1 MTVRDVVNRPT
12 IKIIPYHLSQEFR
25 AAALCRRFEKS
36 IGKGKK
42 YHQNPTFLREKKKM
56 SSKEQFFKSCQ
67 AKFNSRKIHPL

>member
-42 YHQNPTFLREKKKM
+42 YHQNPTFLRKKENVIQGTIFQEL
-56 SSKEQFFKSCQ
+56 SSKIQF
-67 AKFNSRKIHPL
+67 A